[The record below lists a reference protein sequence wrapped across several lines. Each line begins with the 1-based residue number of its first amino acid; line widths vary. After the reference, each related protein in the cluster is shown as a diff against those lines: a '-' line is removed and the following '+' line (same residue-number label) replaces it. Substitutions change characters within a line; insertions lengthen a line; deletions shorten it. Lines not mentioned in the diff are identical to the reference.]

1 MNVSKELLVIRELL
15 NLTQE
20 ELAKKLDVSFET
32 INRWELEKHDV
43 EIRNV
48 ERIYSFAYSKGIY
61 LNSIYEQLLVEEYSN
76 DQIKVLFHGGKF
88 DDISFPIDLNH
99 SKATNDF
106 GKGFYLGENF
116 KQAATYIS
124 NNSNHY
130 VYVFTLDTSKL
141 SIYKFDVTTEW
152 MIAIAY
158 YRGGIDKYSS
168 SLYLQSIIKE
178 IEKHDIIIAPIA
190 DNKMFDIIAEFTR
203 GEITDL
209 QCKHA
214 LAATNLGFQYVLRTE
229 KAIERLKL
237 LRVSFVSKPEKNE
250 LIKARLDSN
259 NISQDKVKVARIEFR
274 GKGKYIDE
282 VLK

>member
-20 ELAKKLDVSFET
+20 ELARKLDVSFET
-32 INRWELEKHDV
+32 INRWEKEKHDV
-43 EIRNV
+43 EKRNI
-48 ERIYSFAYSKGIY
+48 EKIYSFAYSKGIY
-61 LNSIYEQLLVEEYSN
+61 LNSIYEQLLLEEYGN

-88 DDISFPIDLNH
+88 DNISFPIDLNH

-124 NNSNHY
+124 NNNNSN
-130 VYVFTLDTSKL
+130 VYVFSLDLKEL

-158 YRGGIDKYSS
+158 YRGGINNYSS
-168 SLYLQSIIKE
+168 SIYLKSIIKR

-190 DNKMFDIIAEFTR
+190 DNKMFNIIAEFAR

-209 QCKHA
+209 QCKHE

-229 KAIERLKL
+229 KAIEKLKL
-237 LRVSFVSKPEKNE
+237 LRVSYISNPEKKE
-250 LIKARLDSN
+250 LIQARLEAN
-259 NISQDKVKVARIEFR
+259 NISQDKVKVARIEYR